1 MCGRHQTQKA
11 QRLLLT
17 TVCFSGLL
25 SSGKKIHCSEEFAC
39 EDQMQRKIDGEFV
52 SFCCCTLIHL
62 HSASQLQDNKRP
74 CSAGYDM
81 QFDIKYAYFN
91 LLESLAAIV

>member
-1 MCGRHQTQKA
+1 VKIRCKGKLMGSLC
-11 QRLLLT
+11 
-17 TVCFSGLL
+17 L
-25 SSGKKIHCSEEFAC
+25 SVVASVTICH
-39 EDQMQRKIDGEFV
+39 
-52 SFCCCTLIHL
+52 TLIHL